1 MTSEGVKV
9 FALFA
14 VFGSGIAIPVSI
26 AWFDHRTR
34 TRALDVLRVY
44 AERGEEA
51 PASVLQALT
60 AVSGWA
66 HKAPGERRPQTRG
79 GHLAHAA
86 GSTGLAAG
94 LAGLAWWRFSTSGEM
109 TPLVIVL
116 SLAAVFFAASIAPRL
131 VGAYYARE

>member
-1 MTSEGVKV
+1 MDSEGVKV
-9 FALFA
+9 LALVL

-44 AERGEEA
+44 AERGEDA

-86 GSTGLAAG
+86 GSTGLAVG
-94 LAGLAWWRFSTSGEM
+94 LAGLAWWRFSMSGEAS
-109 TPLVIVL
+109 PLVIIL
-116 SLAAVFFAASIAPRL
+116 SLVAIFFAASVAPRL
-131 VGAYYARE
+131 VFAYYARE